1 MLGVLFTFYIQ
12 CNNLVTEKEK
22 KLKLQMRMMGT
33 RDTPMW
39 LSWWVVFVLES
50 FFCALMWVLTGVI
63 FQFNIYL
70 NTDFAVTFSFFFS
83 LHLALAGYA
92 AFLSAF
98 LRSGGQV
105 IGVCLFFFMF
115 NWLFDGVVAGVLY
128 SSLLPRFWRNVLS
141 VCVPPFL
148 YARGSQDLYDALGAN
163 GKGMP

>member
-1 MLGVLFTFYIQ
+1 MTSAY
-12 CNNLVTEKEK
+12 
-22 KLKLQMRMMGT
+22 
-33 RDTPMW
+33 
-39 LSWWVVFVLES
+39 FVLLLHPFSS
-50 FFCALMWVLTGVI
+50 FFTV
-63 FQFNIYL
+63 
-70 NTDFAVTFSFFFS
+70 
-83 LHLALAGYA
+83 HLALAGYA
-92 AFLSAF
+92 SFLSTF

-141 VCVPPFL
+141 VCFPPFL